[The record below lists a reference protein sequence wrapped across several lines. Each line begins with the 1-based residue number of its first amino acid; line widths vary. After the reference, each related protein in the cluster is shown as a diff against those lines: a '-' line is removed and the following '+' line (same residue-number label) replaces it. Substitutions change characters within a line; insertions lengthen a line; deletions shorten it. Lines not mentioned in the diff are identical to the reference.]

1 MRQLRVAERAVI
13 LRLGHAERLGQLAQR
28 VAFCV
33 RHQDAGQFKCVQ
45 RLVGRQ
51 HFLAAQK
58 AQVKG
63 NVVAHH
69 GQVAH
74 KSRKARQ
81 HRPQR
86 RRILRHLARDACQLN
101 DLGGNRAAWVDQARK
116 LVEDFVAAKFD
127 RADFEDAIAL
137 RIEARGFQV

>member
-13 LRLGHAERLGQLAQR
+13 LRLAHAERLGQLAQR
-28 VAFCV
+28 VALCV
-33 RHQDAGQFKCVQ
+33 RHEDAGQLECVQ

-63 NVVAHH
+63 NVVADH

-86 RRILRHLARDACQLN
+86 WRILRHLASDAGQFG
-101 DLGGNRAAWVDQARK
+101 DL
-116 LVEDFVAAKFD
+116 
-127 RADFEDAIAL
+127 
-137 RIEARGFQV
+137 